1 MGRRAVAAAGLTAAG
16 RRVTGFTS
24 RVSGIDVLAG
34 GSGCAA
40 GGDISYTSADGTG
53 FEATYTVP
61 PPPSLLLPLPVSLL
75 VCPPAGFV
83 RARAPRGSPDLRAPR
98 QVSGGAV
105 SAVSVASGGFGF
117 VSAPAV
123 AVSDTDCAGP
133 TFRVRMAADAATV
146 SRAQY
151 GTAAAAHS
159 SGAAV
164 FSAYWLDALNDPHPG
179 VCRPAPAAPP
189 GVASVSRPVSRP
201 VSGTRAAPPPPPPA
215 VPAKPRRV
223 RPRPERRPCP
233 PRSSRSASASR
244 RSGPAG
250 SRRGATSSCGL
261 SRPRPPPF
269 PPAAATLTSSSPA
282 LATSRATSRSVPPP
296 ARTHARGVSRR
307 SPAPVPL
314 RRGVSRLNPPPQVFF
329 GAMLNATAVDP
340 ARSRACEGVQ
350 LLDRAGTKVRCSA
363 PPLSY

>member
-1 MGRRAVAAAGLTAAG
+1 VRCRGGHLVHFRGRDWLRGHLHG
-16 RRVTGFTS
+16 
-24 RVSGIDVLAG
+24 
-34 GSGCAA
+34 
-40 GGDISYTSADGTG
+40 
-53 FEATYTVP
+53 P